1 MKYLLLFLFSLS
13 AHSYSTNPNRK
24 EVDAATLEIQIAA
37 DKHNGVFI
45 SEAVTDRTL
54 ELVTYE
60 IQFVHS
66 GGLSFLYKYLRNGSD
81 IPAAVKWSHAI
92 AKHRFSIDDD
102 DDRLELFYALEA
114 ATIKDGYF
122 EKTDSLLDCK
132 SNKLIVKNFESDFK
146 IGFYP
151 RININTTSFWKFVPS
166 LEAGNKDIEDFFS
179 IARQRAK
186 DKKYDIVQGV
196 LFAYTREGRKI
207 QSCKITVPPQ

>member
-1 MKYLLLFLFSLS
+1 MKYLLLFLISLS
-13 AHSYSTNPNRK
+13 AYSYSNNPNRK
-24 EVDAATLEIQIAA
+24 EVDAATLEIQIEA
-37 DKHNGVFI
+37 DKHNGVFV

-66 GGLSFLYKYLRNGSD
+66 AGLSFLYKYLRNGRD

-92 AKHRFSIDDD
+92 AKHRFAIDDD
-102 DDRLELFYALEA
+102 DDKLELFYALEA

-122 EKTDSLLDCK
+122 EKTESLLDCK
-132 SNKLIVKNFESDFK
+132 TSKLIVQDPESDFK

-151 RININTTSFWKFVPS
+151 RVNINTTSFWKLVHS
-166 LEAGNKDIEDFFS
+166 LEAGNKDIESFFAT
-179 IARQRAK
+179 ARQRAK
-186 DKKYDIVQGV
+186 DKKYEIVQGV